1 MTATTTTADGAPTPA
16 EGSAEPAERTRSIPR
31 AGWMVIARKEFGDH
45 LLSSRFIVLLLIL
58 GLAVGIPIF
67 LATEQITSIAS
78 EVSGIPALFIA
89 LFIAGAQDVSILQL
103 DLTVQSFIG
112 LVAPLL
118 GLAFMFDAING
129 ERSQGTLPR
138 LLSQP
143 IHRDDVINGKFAA
156 GLAVISVV
164 LVTVCGIVAAFG
176 ILRLGIVP
184 APYEILRLIIWILAT
199 ILYVGLWLAFGLL
212 LSVVFRRAATSALV
226 GFGAWLVLTVFGQF
240 LARFV
245 LAFLVP
251 VSSALSEENLQAA
264 STQSTILRLL
274 PTTLYSDLSLVLLS
288 PRITGT
294 GVSGSIGEEVQR
306 QLQIQS
312 FLSID
317 QSLLLVWPQLVFLI
331 AMMVACF
338 AAAYVLFM
346 RQEVRA

>member
-1 MTATTTTADGAPTPA
+1 MTATTTTADGAPTPT
-16 EGSAEPAERTRSIPR
+16 EGSAQPAERTRSIPR

-143 IHRDDVINGKFAA
+143 LHRGYKTEQ
-156 GLAVISVV
+156 L
-164 LVTVCGIVAAFG
+164 
-176 ILRLGIVP
+176 LGIDYRS
-184 APYEILRLIIWILAT
+184 AN
-199 ILYVGLWLAFGLL
+199 L
-212 LSVVFRRAATSALV
+212 LS
-226 GFGAWLVLTVFGQF
+226 W
-240 LARFV
+240 
-245 LAFLVP
+245 
-251 VSSALSEENLQAA
+251 A
-264 STQSTILRLL
+264 SCDRLRCLGD
-274 PTTLYSDLSLVLLS
+274 S
-288 PRITGT
+288 
-294 GVSGSIGEEVQR
+294 
-306 QLQIQS
+306 
-312 FLSID
+312 
-317 QSLLLVWPQLVFLI
+317 
-331 AMMVACF
+331 ACF
-338 AAAYVLFM
+338 A
-346 RQEVRA
+346 